1 MAGKVRVSPGVTKGS
16 SGAKNVNPVF
26 AAATGF
32 AKYLGNAAREIRDI
46 PTAIGTSIYE
56 KDSMETKKQL
66 KEAAAAIT
74 AGEKGTSAFSYNAD
88 GYARHNKKRK

>member
-1 MAGKVRVSPGVTKGS
+1 MANVRNSAGINKGS
-16 SGAKNVNPVF
+16 SGSKSVNPLYQAVKSV
-26 AAATGF
+26 TS
-32 AKYLGNAAREIRDI
+32 YVGNVAREVRDI

-56 KDSMETKKQL
+56 KDLMETKKQL

-74 AGEKGTSAFSYNAD
+74 AGEKGTTPFSYNAD